1 MGGDWRGR
9 WTEGAWSVEG
19 WRGMGRERGE
29 GKGGLSFVC
38 SYLAFGLRVSFFR
51 PAETDFV
58 LYNIMFRPIECV
70 ARRLDDPGYFA
81 DIKAAA
87 RSQMA

>member
-38 SYLAFGLRVSFFR
+38 SYLAFGLRVSFFSTGR
-51 PAETDFV
+51 DRFCSLQIFFV
-58 LYNIMFRPIECV
+58 YVSANRMCCAQ
-70 ARRLDDPGYFA
+70 AR
-81 DIKAAA
+81 
-87 RSQMA
+87 